1 MAGNGRAAGWTALVV
16 GSLTM
21 PNWPQPMLR
30 PVDCTAI
37 SARVSVGYRPSFTV
51 GQFLVIAIGALAHA
65 FTKNLQEIMPGYFF
79 SWSRRQA
86 RDS

>member
-1 MAGNGRAAGWTALVV
+1 
-16 GSLTM
+16 
-21 PNWPQPMLR
+21 
-30 PVDCTAI
+30 
-37 SARVSVGYRPSFTV
+37 
-51 GQFLVIAIGALAHA
+51 VIAIGALAHA